1 MPSLPSIQ
9 LPSATVT
16 TTTTAMVTTG
26 SGPNRTTVDTK
37 QMLLPGHVAVLHVTT
52 CGQSGA
58 GLGSD
63 EKEIVLLIYVIID
76 VQTNNII
83 GVKQYLVRPRN
94 STFRTESS
102 GSNALGAL
110 SSSSLTGSN
119 SNISNSSS
127 STASAGGCPVGIG
140 ASSTAVGSS
149 DSTAIAVPTGGSTS
163 PGIAAVPSPP
173 ECAITQEIPAI
184 ESLVQTNGRPL
195 EEVIQQFDEYT
206 KSLNL
211 DPHCPSFRLVTDGQL
226 PLRQCL
232 HPEASAKDV
241 DLPQYYWRFCDLR
254 KEFVRFR
261 AGDLSRALV
270 PVAEASKL
278 QSMPS
283 LPPIPASVADIIK
296 DLELQACQDNNE
308 FYVKEARDMVTI
320 VKHLITLGHKFEANE
335 IINLNLEPGICS
347 IDDEIDG
354 TCIVRARGLP
364 WQSSDQDIA
373 KFFRGLNV
381 AKGGVALC
389 LSPQGRRNGEA
400 LVRFVSQEHR
410 DMALK
415 RHKHHIGNRYIE
427 VYRANGEDFLAV
439 AGGASNEAQAF
450 LSKGAQVI
458 IRMRGLPYDCTAK
471 QVLDFFAN
479 GENSCN
485 VLDGADGILFVK
497 KPDGRAT
504 GDAFVLFEQDTDASK
519 ALSKHRESIG
529 QRYIELFRSTTAE
542 VQQVLNRSMDPKT
555 YEPPQPPLIAQ
566 LPQVQMQLLPQ
577 HVITS
582 GIEKNCIRLRGLP
595 YEAKVEHIL
604 HFLDDFANHIV
615 YQGVHLVYNAQGQFN
630 GEAFIQMDSETA
642 AYQSAQQKHH
652 KNMMFG
658 KKQRYI
664 EVFQCS
670 GDDMNM
676 VLNGGFQQPASLS
689 KPSLLSPGML
699 PTAATQPPTQSPQ
712 TLSLSQI
719 PLPIPSPLALS
730 VPPPN
735 HQLLA
740 QQQAQYIAQHNLLA
754 RQAAAAQHQQHQQ
767 EQLMLQ
773 NLGMYVAGPP
783 TSVATSLSASQPGSA
798 VAGAPTYV
806 TAGSGGLPPSV
817 TGAGNAGGLAFG
829 HGSAAGLAGLGA
841 ASTGASGAGGL
852 PPHLAGGHPAG
863 PLAAQY
869 HPLYFMQRHMLAS
882 NSGIPMGLM
891 APPHTAAAA
900 HHAAAFNQLHHF
912 GGGIGHA
919 GVPGSG
925 AGSSLPHHASAAGLV
940 HHPSQHHAMQAMV
953 AAAASQSAAGGMLP
967 SKRSYD
973 SAFRGDQSALAP
985 SAGSKR
991 PFHGAPT
998 QGAAAAAAA
1007 AAASVAL
1014 YAPYY
1019 HPHI

>member
-1 MPSLPSIQ
+1 
-9 LPSATVT
+9 
-16 TTTTAMVTTG
+16 
-26 SGPNRTTVDTK
+26 
-37 QMLLPGHVAVLHVTT
+37 MLLPGHVVALHVTT

-63 EKEIVLLIYVIID
+63 EKEVVLLIYVIID

-83 GVKQYLVRPRN
+83 GAKQYLVRPMN
-94 STFRTESS
+94 STFRTDSS
-102 GSNALGAL
+102 GNSITG
-110 SSSSLTGSN
+110 SSSN
-119 SNISNSSS
+119 SNISGVASGPIGALTASDSSNVTS
-127 STASAGGCPVGIG
+127 STDQQCLAAASSPTSAGV
-140 ASSTAVGSS
+140 
-149 DSTAIAVPTGGSTS
+149 
-163 PGIAAVPSPP
+163 P
-173 ECAITQEIPAI
+173 ECAISQEIPAI

-211 DPHCPSFRLVTDGQL
+211 DPHSPSFRLVTDGQL

-232 HPEASAKDV
+232 HPEASAKEI

-254 KEFVRFR
+254 KEFVRLK
-261 AGDLSRALV
+261 AGDLARALV
-270 PVAEASKL
+270 PVADAQKL
-278 QSMPS
+278 QSMPN
-283 LPPIPASVADIIK
+283 LVPPVPASIADIIQ

-320 VKHLITLGHKFEANE
+320 VQHMITLGHKFDVNE
-335 IINLNLEPGICS
+335 VINLNLEPGICS

-427 VYRANGEDFLAV
+427 VYRANGEDFLSV

-450 LSKGAQVI
+450 LTKGAQVI

-485 VLDGADGILFVK
+485 VLDGSDGILFVK

-504 GDAFVLFEQDTDASK
+504 GDAFVLFEQESDVNK

-582 GIEKNCIRLRGLP
+582 GTEKNCIRLRGLP

-604 HFLDDFANHIV
+604 HFLDDFAKHIV

-676 VLNGGFQQPASLS
+676 VLNGGYQQPSSGLS

-699 PTAATQPPTQSPQ
+699 PTAATQPPTHAPQQ

-719 PLPIPSPLALS
+719 PLPIPPPLSLS
-730 VPPPN
+730 MPPPT

-740 QQQAQYIAQHNLLA
+740 QQQAHYIAQQSLLA
-754 RQAAAAQHQQHQQ
+754 RQAAAAQQHQQ
-767 EQLMLQ
+767 EQFMLQ
-773 NLGMYVAGPP
+773 NLGVYAPP
-783 TSVATSLSASQPGSA
+783 TSVPSGALGSQSAGGGASYATAGSVQQSAASG
-798 VAGAPTYV
+798 
-806 TAGSGGLPPSV
+806 AGSGGLPLGHASGP
-817 TGAGNAGGLAFG
+817 GAGAGGL
-829 HGSAAGLAGLGA
+829 SGLGG
-841 ASTGASGAGGL
+841 SSHGAL
-852 PPHLAGGHPAG
+852 PPHLAGHPSLSS
-863 PLAAQY
+863 PYSQLF
-869 HPLYFMQRHMLAS
+869 FMPRHAMFAT
-882 NSGIPMGLM
+882 NGGFPMGLM
-891 APPHTAAAA
+891 APSSAQHG
-900 HHAAAFNQLHHF
+900 AFNPLHAYHSLGA
-912 GGGIGHA
+912 GGGG
-919 GVPGSG
+919 G
-925 AGSSLPHHASAAGLV
+925 AGGAGGAGAASALS
-940 HHPSQHHAMQAMV
+940 HHPSALMHPSAAAQQHHAVAMA
-953 AAAASQSAAGGMLP
+953 AAAASQQAVAGMLP
-967 SKRSYD
+967 PSIKRSYD
-973 SAFRGDQSALAP
+973 NAFRGDQSSLAT
-985 SAGSKR
+985 SAASKR
-991 PFHGAPT
+991 PYHGTPS
-998 QGAAAAAAA
+998 QNAAAAAAA
-1007 AAASVAL
+1007 AAAAL
-1014 YAPYY
+1014 YGPYY
-1019 HPHI
+1019 HM